1 MIRAQVILEDWQHR
15 WLADEAQR
23 ESVSMSALLRALL
36 TDAIARR
43 QTSGHDDDPLWGAIG
58 LGAGPD
64 DGVTSENL
72 DAFLYGTR
80 SQDQTLRRV
89 AEDDKPAY

>member
-1 MIRAQVILEDWQHR
+1 MRAQVILEDWQHR
-15 WLADEAQR
+15 WLADEAKR

-43 QTSGHDDDPLWGAIG
+43 QAPESNDDPLWGAIG
-58 LGAGPD
+58 LGTGPD

-72 DAFLYGTR
+72 DTFLYGTQAQG
-80 SQDQTLRRV
+80 SGLRWV
-89 AEDDKPAY
+89 AEDDEPPY